1 MAGEILSLNPE
12 ELRNEAGVCDTA
24 ATNIS
29 EQMGILDQ
37 LIGEIEQGW
46 EGAASQAYIDILK
59 HSGMDS
65 LSMMMNLS
73 TSMANELKTVANNI
87 ETIDNDMATGYA
99 AE

>member
-1 MAGEILSLNPE
+1 MLSLNPE

-29 EQMGILDQ
+29 EQIGILSQ
-37 LIGEIEQGW
+37 LVGEIEQGW

-59 HSGMDS
+59 NSGKDS

-73 TSMANELKTVANNI
+73 TSMANELKTVAANI
-87 ETIDNDMATGYA
+87 ESIDNDMANGYA
-99 AE
+99 AK